1 MSIKNEIERLSQAK
15 LNLKIAIEGKGI
27 EVPSN
32 ATLNAFASFVEQ
44 ISGGSSGGGW
54 DVAVQHV
61 SGLEPDTK
69 AYNLDVD
76 TEFASGSVNFTYPM
90 VFGSRTVNSAEEMS
104 QLVNSDTF
112 LIAVKQSNPQFY
124 IGLQKNLSSNA
135 ASIMSGNII
144 GRSLYG
150 NFQSTFP
157 DFDIYFFANFVN

>member
-1 MSIKNEIERLSQAK
+1 MSIQSEINRLLTAK
-15 LNLKIAIEGKGI
+15 SELAAAIEEKGVT
-27 EVPSN
+27 VPSD
-32 ATLNAFASFVEQ
+32 ATLSDFPSLVGE
-44 ISGGSSGGGW
+44 ISTGNNGW

-76 TEFASGSVNFTYPM
+76 TGFASGPVDFTYPM
-90 VFGSRTVNSAEEMS
+90 VFGNRTVNSAEEMS

-124 IGLQKNLSSNA
+124 IGLQKNLSSNY
-135 ASIMSGNII
+135 ASVTSANII

>member
-1 MSIKNEIERLSQAK
+1 MSIQSEINRLLTAK
-15 LNLKIAIEGKGI
+15 SELAAAIEEKGVT
-27 EVPSN
+27 VPSD
-32 ATLNAFASFVEQ
+32 ATLSDFPSLVEK
-44 ISGGSSGGGW
+44 ISAGSGNNGW

-69 AYNLDVD
+69 AYNLDAD
-76 TEFASGSVNFTYPM
+76 TEFASGPVDFTYPM

-112 LIAVKQSNPQFY
+112 LIAIKQSNPQFY